1 MIRLCVRVKCDIPHN
16 YSGIGTCNGMQVVS
30 RARRS
35 RRERLTRETRMQ
47 VGCPVSRENLHSHST
62 ILRSKHFTHEF
73 HYLIRQY
80 FALWLSDCAT
90 DN

>member
-1 MIRLCVRVKCDIPHN
+1 MIRLCMRVKCDIPHN

-47 VGCPVSRENLHSHST
+47 VGCPGQFQEKTCIVTQL
-62 ILRSKHFTHEF
+62 
-73 HYLIRQY
+73 Y
-80 FALWLSDCAT
+80 
-90 DN
+90 